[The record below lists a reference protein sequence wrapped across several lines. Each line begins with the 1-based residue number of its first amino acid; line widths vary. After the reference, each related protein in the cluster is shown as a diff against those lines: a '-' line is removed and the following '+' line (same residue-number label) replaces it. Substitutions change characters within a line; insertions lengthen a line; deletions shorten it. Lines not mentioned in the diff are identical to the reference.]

1 MPLHHLEKAW
11 RLKQNWHQFVKFCL
25 CAVLWVWLQDHR
37 IDAMFAHTTYRGY
50 KIAEQALPEKYS
62 DSTTTTELGGF
73 LDKGLVQKVLSAM
86 DDKGGEGVCPKCDVG
101 VTSKAGD
108 MKTLSLARLHL
119 LGLRLD
125 RRQS

>member
-1 MPLHHLEKAW
+1 
-11 RLKQNWHQFVKFCL
+11 
-25 CAVLWVWLQDHR
+25 
-37 IDAMFAHTTYRGY
+37 MFAHTTYRGY

-86 DDKGGEGVCPKCDVG
+86 DDKGGDGVCPACNVG

-108 MKTLSLARLHL
+108 MKTLSLADFICSDFDSTVDNHEYLTRNCTAV
-119 LGLRLD
+119 D
-125 RRQS
+125 EKWASK